1 MKNLIPLLVSLFLLP
16 LSLGAQYLIE
26 GSIYGDDGGRLE
38 TATITL
44 HHLTDSSL
52 DLKTTSNEMG
62 YFVFSE
68 IEKGKYYLEV
78 EKSDFETQTINN
90 LSFPIDR
97 DKVVAVNLKL
107 DNNGLILNSPEL
119 MKMALASYVQ
129 PLTVAQN
136 LFAPLCLYKGSTQS
150 ISRIMT
156 SLK

>member
-1 MKNLIPLLVSLFLLP
+1 MKNFIPLLVSLFLFP
-16 LSLGAQYLIE
+16 LSLSAQYLIE
-26 GSIYGDDGGRLE
+26 GSIFGDDGSRLE

-44 HHLTDSSL
+44 HHLADSSF
-52 DLKTTSNEMG
+52 DLKTTTNENG

-68 IEKGKYYLEV
+68 IEKGQYYLEV
-78 EKSDFETQTINN
+78 EKSDFEIQTIKN
-90 LSFPIDR
+90 LSFPKDK
-97 DKVVAVNLKL
+97 DKVVAVNLKQ

-136 LFAPLCLYKGSTQS
+136 LLAPLCLYEESTQS